1 MLDELVPAQSI
12 LRRRDLLRLSTTI
25 TLGVFGAA
33 VAGREAL
40 AVGDPDTQ
48 RYICIAPDCSPYV
61 YDPQTGDPDSGIA
74 PGTPFEDLPDDWYCP
89 VCGAIK
95 AEFIPFN

>member
-1 MLDELVPAQSI
+1 MLDELMPAQSI

-48 RYICIAPDCSPYV
+48 RYICIAPDCSPYI
-61 YDPQTGDPDSGIA
+61 YDPQVGDPDSGIP
-74 PGTPFEDLPDDWYCP
+74 PGTRFEDLPDDWYCP
-89 VCGAIK
+89 DCGAIK